1 MRMRTARQQLG
12 RGQVREPRSFRRLK
26 ARLFAQAHGEFRPPA
41 QLPVPRCG
49 WLLSGRS
56 ARACASVGLAHAHLC
71 RRPARARAPQRWR
84 RRRFLS
90 RGLRAAVGFEASSV
104 TEGRGG
110 SGGAATQSSEP
121 VARFCFRRPA
131 RSPPGSQGGGSGC
144 SRLRPRP
151 SRSLGLECG
160 EAPAEG
166 AAQAAG

>member
-1 MRMRTARQQLG
+1 MRTARQQLG
-12 RGQVREPRSFRRLK
+12 RDQVREPRSFRRLK

-56 ARACASVGLAHAHLC
+56 ARACAGVGLAHAYLC

-90 RGLRAAVGFEASSV
+90 RGLRTAVGFEASSV

-110 SGGAATQSSEP
+110 GGGNSELRAGSLVLLSEAGSEP
-121 VARFCFRRPA
+121 ARLSGRR
-131 RSPPGSQGGGSGC
+131 Q
-144 SRLRPRP
+144 RLLRIT
-151 SRSLGLECG
+151 
-160 EAPAEG
+160 A
-166 AAQAAG
+166 